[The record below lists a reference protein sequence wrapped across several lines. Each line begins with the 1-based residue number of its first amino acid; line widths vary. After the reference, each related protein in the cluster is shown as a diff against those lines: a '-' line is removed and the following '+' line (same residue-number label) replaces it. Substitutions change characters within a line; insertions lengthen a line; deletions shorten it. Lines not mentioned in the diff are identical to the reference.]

1 MPIGTVAQAMARVKS
16 PVVQCRVMVTRM
28 KSTFYSGI
36 LVVLFCLTGVSVA
49 QSETIDN
56 QTINKV
62 DFSAQRQ
69 RIEQAI
75 SKGVRYAELSKPD
88 RANVLQALDRIG
100 VKLAGVTDAAQLPAD
115 QLESIKADQSYVNE
129 ALAEA
134 ERMSTLRCENRGA
147 LGSNIRSRHCETA
160 GALRRR
166 LREESSTGLT
176 RLDVLRTQ

>member
-1 MPIGTVAQAMARVKS
+1 MTVAHMS
-16 PVVQCRVMVTRM
+16 
-28 KSTFYSGI
+28 SLFYSGMFI
-36 LVVLFCLTGVSVA
+36 AFLFVSSPA
-49 QSETIDN
+49 MADTSLAANPTLN
-56 QTINKV
+56 AA

-100 VKLAGVTDAAQLPAD
+100 VKLAGVTDAAQLPVD